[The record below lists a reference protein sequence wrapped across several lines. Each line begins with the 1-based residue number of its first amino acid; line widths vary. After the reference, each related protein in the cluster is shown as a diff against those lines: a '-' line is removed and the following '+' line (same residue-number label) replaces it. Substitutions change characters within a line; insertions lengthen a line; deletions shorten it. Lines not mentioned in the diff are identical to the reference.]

1 MRRIINIDSK
11 LQSYCAGEIELKE
24 SAKRAL
30 MAYLRSIFLMNNK
43 KIFKIESIDVEKYS
57 AYINLKSIQCY
68 QIIIFFFE
76 F

>member
-57 AYINLKSIQCY
+57 AYINFKIYLVLTNY
-68 QIIIFFFE
+68 YFFF
-76 F
+76 